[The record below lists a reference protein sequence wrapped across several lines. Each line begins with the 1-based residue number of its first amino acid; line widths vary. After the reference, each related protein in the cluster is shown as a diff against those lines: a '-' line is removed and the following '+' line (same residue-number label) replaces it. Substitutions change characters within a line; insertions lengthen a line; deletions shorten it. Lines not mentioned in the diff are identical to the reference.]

1 MDDTVDYHSFLPDSG
16 HGMTQRPQIHEVPN
30 PAPVPVVVGPDLQ
43 VGQAVQEPM
52 LDPDYYHRN
61 SKAVP
66 SKTIVESNN
75 RSGRDRNVPDDSEED
90 SHINRRRGRDRHR
103 DHRHHH
109 HHRGRSN
116 SLHRSHSVDVQS
128 ALTAYRKIEP
138 ISAPADRIGL

>member
-1 MDDTVDYHSFLPDSG
+1 
-16 HGMTQRPQIHEVPN
+16 MTQQPQIHEVPN

-66 SKTIVESNN
+66 PKIVESHA
-75 RSGRDRNVPDDSEED
+75 RLGKDQHGADDSEDD

-116 SLHRSHSVDVQS
+116 SHHRSHSVDAQS

-138 ISAPADRIGL
+138 ISAPADRVGQ